1 VEHGARAC
9 HAGLNKVVA
18 AIGLTGVRR
27 LAFTVVLG
35 QVAITLV
42 AAAAAGALYGPR
54 AGLSALLGGGV
65 SAAGSLA
72 MALLGFRGSARASGL
87 ALLAGLL
94 LGEAAKFCV
103 IVALFVLVL
112 TLIKISAAAM
122 FTTYAATFLV
132 YWIVL
137 ASWLPRR
144 VSEREMR

>member
-72 MALLGFRGSARASGL
+72 MALLGFRGSA
-87 ALLAGLL
+87 LL